1 MFDSVLGRGAQPTS
15 RGFFRGAIVSV
26 TVHVAVLGLGVYLS
40 VHKPKALEKPIAP
53 IVLLQPPRLQAPPP
67 PKLPSVQDPSVHP
80 KPAQKKSPAILES
93 ETPPVERDPPPSQPS
108 SSNAE
113 PGPST
118 GDATGAPGGTGTGPS
133 TCGGLGQPPCGTA
146 PPCGG
151 PGQPCAPEGGET
163 VLPFIPG
170 MVRPTLLSGDEVPT
184 PPREAITAKVEGL
197 VLASCTI
204 TATGSVT
211 HCRILKGLPYMDDVI
226 LSNLQARKYTPIMYQ
241 GRPVSVEYKF
251 PFRIVAQ

>member
-1 MFDSVLGRGAQPTS
+1 MFDSVLGRGAQPS
-15 RGFFRGAIVSV
+15 RVFFRGAIVSV
-26 TVHVAVLGLGVYLS
+26 TVHVVVLGLGVYLS
-40 VHKPKALEKPIAP
+40 VHKPKAMEKPIAP
-53 IVLLQPPRLQAPPP
+53 MVLLQPPPLQPPAPRPP
-67 PKLPSVQDPSVHP
+67 AVQTPSVPA
-80 KPAQKKSPAILES
+80 KPVQKKPNIIQDT
-93 ETPPVERDPPPSQPS
+93 ETPPVEKDPAPTQSAS
-108 SSNAE
+108 SAE

-118 GDATGAPGGTGTGPS
+118 GDTSNASGAVGGTGTGPS
-133 TCGGLGQPPCGTA
+133 TCGGIGQPPCGTA

-170 MVRPTLLSGDEVPT
+170 MVRPTLVSGDEMPT
-184 PPREAITAKVEGL
+184 PPREAIMAKVEGL

-204 TATGSVT
+204 TATGNVT
-211 HCRILKGLPYMDDVI
+211 HCRIIKGLPYMDDAI